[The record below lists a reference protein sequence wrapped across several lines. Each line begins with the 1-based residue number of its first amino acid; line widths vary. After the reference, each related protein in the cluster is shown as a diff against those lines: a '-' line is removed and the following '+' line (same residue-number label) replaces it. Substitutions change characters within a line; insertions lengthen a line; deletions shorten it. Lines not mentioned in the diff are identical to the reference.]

1 MTLFDECIEAL
12 SDDFSLLT
20 EEEEKEVLNIFINI
34 HLSMEI

>member
-1 MTLFDECIEAL
+1 MTLFEECIDTL

-20 EEEEKEVLNIFINI
+20 EEKEKEVINI